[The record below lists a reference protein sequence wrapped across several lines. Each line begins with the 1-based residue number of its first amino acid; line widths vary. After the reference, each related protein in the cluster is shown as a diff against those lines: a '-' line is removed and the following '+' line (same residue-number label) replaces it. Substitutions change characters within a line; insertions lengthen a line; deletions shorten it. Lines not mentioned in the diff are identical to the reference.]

1 MCVPT
6 WPRPWAWSWRR
17 PAGDNQT
24 MELNEELQQRIQTLL
39 SDIEE
44 LDPAEVPSPA
54 AELAALLGEILEG
67 TDESD

>member
-1 MCVPT
+1 
-6 WPRPWAWSWRR
+6 
-17 PAGDNQT
+17 

-39 SDIEE
+39 SDIDE

>member
-6 WPRPWAWSWRR
+6 SPKPWAWSWRQT
-17 PAGDNQT
+17 AGDNQT

-44 LDPAEVPSPA
+44 LDPAEVPTPA